1 MKNKKLIIS
10 LIIVVFVI
18 LSSIL
23 LMTYGYMTGI
33 ISGNETSKKY
43 ALRSKILKVEY
54 SDGTEVLSSNNDKF
68 IPGSII
74 EKTFTVKNVGDE
86 DLYFDIILDEVSN
99 TFSRTN
105 DITYE
110 LYNNDNII
118 SQDIFPT
125 TETETISS
133 NLYIKK
139 DEIKKYK
146 IKIKYLNSTENQIED
161 SGKNISAKIIF
172 EKKDKPYT
180 KYNILGNSYQEV
192 RTGKNLANLVNHI
205 YSTSSSTL
213 ISDTNNIFRVKG
225 NDGLEVCA
233 YSAGQVNFVFDPIA
247 TTNKTITISF
257 YATRYSDG
265 KWKDSSSNVFTLL
278 TGTDS
283 TNYAI
288 HTQVF
293 KDYTAYPLNTRTLIS
308 YTFTPTFDIGQL
320 SFRLNGM
327 EWGIE
332 YNTIQIEESSTA
344 TSYEKYG
351 ATPTPDNPSEIKSL
365 GEKITDTN
373 DKNYNKYKINIKMM
387 NKNIFNKTN
396 FINTYIKY
404 YKYPDVAYVKED
416 TFDGKNVIKM
426 YGGLNLIG
434 RKLKYMKGY
443 FEKNTSYTISFDY
456 YDVKG
461 KTYDLFGPNIYLIYT
476 DGTQDKILVDSS
488 DRFVNVGTWHSRNFT
503 TNSSKTVDYLK
514 ISYGTAEGYTYF
526 YNFQIE
532 KNETQ
537 TDYEEYAENNYDL
550 YLDEPLRCVGNYC
563 DYIDLINKKVVRKIN
578 TITFTGT
585 ESWTIMTGK
594 AMQYDLSDKIDGM
607 LYNVLAQSNY
617 YVGDSWENV
626 YKGKIGV
633 SRSLS
638 AIRIRPSETL
648 PTVDEWKTLL
658 QEKNNAGNPLV
669 VNYVMENTKEE
680 YIDLPDIKDL
690 NNKNI
695 FISDN
700 TLTTTIEKE

>member
-288 HTQVF
+288 HGQIF

-373 DKNYNKYKINIKMM
+373 DKNYNKYKIHVKTVG
-387 NKNIFNKTN
+387 KNIFNIDSVLNSSLIKNDDGTYTMWKNDSGRFAKIYYYHIPANTKIAFSYELVDYNGTYGLPLQFVIAFSHKETTTTGFYSSKNN
-396 FINTYIKY
+396 FVISYDDDIDKIQIYQEGTMPLGTYTKFKNLQI
-404 YKYPDVAYVKED
+404 EFGD
-416 TFDGKNVIKM
+416 TATS
-426 YGGLNLIG
+426 YEP
-434 RKLKYMKGY
+434 YE
-443 FEKNTSYTISFDY
+443 EKN
-456 YDVKG
+456 YD
-461 KTYDLFGPNIYLIYT
+461 I
-476 DGTQDKILVDSS
+476 
-488 DRFVNVGTWHSRNFT
+488 
-503 TNSSKTVDYLK
+503 
-514 ISYGTAEGYTYF
+514 
-526 YNFQIE
+526 
-532 KNETQ
+532 
-537 TDYEEYAENNYDL
+537 
-550 YLDEPLRCVGNYC
+550 YLDEPLRCIGENC

-585 ESWTIMTGK
+585 ESWSKMKDGTSKDISEFYYSIDNTIEDSSKVYVM
-594 AMQYDLSDKIDGM
+594 
-607 LYNVLAQSNY
+607 SNY
-617 YVGDSWENV
+617 FQSH
-626 YKGKIGV
+626 
-633 SRSLS
+633 SRSEIWNKNLGIS
-638 AIRIRPSETL
+638 ASSKYIRITQG
-648 PTVDEWKTLL
+648 VDDKFNYDIDTFKTWLE
-658 QEKNNAGNPLV
+658 EKNSAGNPLV
-669 VNYVMENTKEE
+669 VNYVMKNTKEE